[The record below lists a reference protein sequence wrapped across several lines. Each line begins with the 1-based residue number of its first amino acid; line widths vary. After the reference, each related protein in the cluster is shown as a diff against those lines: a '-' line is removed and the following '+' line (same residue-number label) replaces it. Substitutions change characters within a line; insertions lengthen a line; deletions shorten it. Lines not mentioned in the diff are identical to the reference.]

1 MDSSL
6 MIKKM
11 EIIILKKDCTVN
23 YIRVLNFFLDK
34 LKKNSRRDVMMY
46 ANIAGIAVEVE
57 TCLLFLTIYSG
68 VSSLNDNNNRP
79 NDAFL
84 IDRKQKTSFGP

>member
-1 MDSSL
+1 
-6 MIKKM
+6 
-11 EIIILKKDCTVN
+11 
-23 YIRVLNFFLDK
+23 
-34 LKKNSRRDVMMY
+34 MMY

-68 VSSLNDNNNRP
+68 VSSLNDNNNNNRP